1 MRKMDDA
8 LVKATHVLVHP
19 IRFRIVELLT
29 KKPMHVSEISK
40 TLGQERRLI
49 SYHLDTLE
57 EYGFVDSKHEISEHP
72 KSKGKALRVYW
83 TTDKVKDVIG
93 EIKRM

>member
-1 MRKMDDA
+1 MMKMDDTLIKEA
-8 LVKATHVLVHP
+8 HVLVHP

-29 KKPMHVSEISK
+29 QKPMHVSEISK

-49 SYHLDTLE
+49 SYHLDTLA

-72 KSKGKALRVYW
+72 KSKGKALRIYW
-83 TTDKVKDVIG
+83 STDKVKDVIG
-93 EIKRM
+93 ELKRL

>member
-1 MRKMDDA
+1 MKMDET
-8 LVKATHVLVHP
+8 LVKDAHVLVHP
-19 IRFRIVELLT
+19 IRFRIVELLV

-40 TLGQERRLI
+40 TLGEERRLI

-57 EYGFVDSKHEISEHP
+57 EYGFVDSKHEISEDP

-83 TTDKVKDVIG
+83 TTDKVKDVIK

>member
-1 MRKMDDA
+1 MKMDET
-8 LVKATHVLVHP
+8 LVKDAHVLVHP
-19 IRFRIVELLT
+19 IRFRIVELLV

-40 TLGQERRLI
+40 TLGEERRLI
-49 SYHLDTLE
+49 AYHLDTLE
-57 EYGFVDSKHEISEHP
+57 EYGFVNSKHEISEDP

-93 EIKRM
+93 ELKQM